1 VSARGDLPPILFEV
15 NVRFGI
21 RSKVV
26 LALVLAGIFPLGL
39 FGGILLYLENDRL
52 RADAEQ
58 GVQSSAER
66 IQAQVDEWFDKNHRV
81 LVAAAG
87 LPAIGGMDPVE
98 QTRVLLAI
106 QRAYPWMYLTFVIDP
121 QGHNTARSDGKPLVS
136 YADRQYFKDVIAGKK
151 ELSWETLIS
160 KTTGKPAI
168 VMALPIRAN
177 GEVVG
182 VLAAGMSIEDVS
194 NVLARWKTGRSGF
207 AFLVDEQSKVL
218 AHPFEEYVGRQMKL
232 DRHPAVAAYRAD
244 RAPHLLRYLEQT
256 GRSAL
261 GYAQGNRFD
270 WVVVVQQDEDEVLA
284 PLRQSAWLGLS
295 LLGLTALLVAAVAAW
310 ASRLLVRPI
319 VELTRAA
326 DAMSKGELET
336 PIRSARKD
344 ELGELS
350 ASVERLRRSMKAAM
364 DRIRQGGKPPA

>member
-1 VSARGDLPPILFEV
+1 M
-15 NVRFGI
+15 RFGI

-26 LALVLAGIFPLGL
+26 QALVLAGIVPLGL
-39 FGGILLYLENDRL
+39 FGGFLLYLENDRL

-58 GVQSSAER
+58 SVQSSAER
-66 IQAQVDEWFDKNHRV
+66 IQAQVDEWFDKNQRV

-87 LPAIGGMDPVE
+87 LPAISGMDPVE
-98 QTRVLLAI
+98 QTRVLVAI
-106 QRAYPWMYLTFVIDP
+106 QHAYPWMYLTFVIDP
-121 QGHNTARSDGKPLVS
+121 QGHNTARSDGKALVS
-136 YADRQYFKDVIAGKK
+136 YADRQYFKDIVAGKK

-182 VLAAGMSIEDVS
+182 VLAAGMGIEDIS

-244 RAPHLLRYLEQT
+244 RAPHLLRYVEQQ

-295 LLGLTALLVAAVAAW
+295 LLGLTAALVAAVAAW

-319 VELTRAA
+319 VDLTSAA

-336 PIRSARKD
+336 PIRSAGKD

-364 DRIRQGGKPPA
+364 DRIRPGGKPPA